1 MKLRTL
7 NQLVAAALVSG
18 VALSAAA
25 QGGANGTTTQPGT
38 SNATAASSASSGNA
52 SPGAS
57 GSAATSDHGASAS
70 RSGNAAHHTHAM
82 RHHPRHARTQA
93 SRGHRGESM
102 ARNDS
107 GSNAGESQYRAAL
120 RRCVEGPQ
128 AQRDSCLDQAIQAN
142 GRA

>member
-18 VALSAAA
+18 IALTAAA
-25 QGGANGTTTQPGT
+25 QGGANGTAKQPAT
-38 SNATAASSASSGNA
+38 SNASAASSTSNGSA

-57 GSAATSDHGASAS
+57 GSATTTDHAARASG
-70 RSGNAAHHTHAM
+70 SGKAAHRTHAM
-82 RHHPRHARTQA
+82 RHHARHANGQA
-93 SRGHRGESM
+93 RGGDRRESM

-107 GSNAGESQYRAAL
+107 GSNAGASQYRAAL

-142 GRA
+142 GHA